1 MAQLTQYSTTIKNLK
16 ILGKQFRD
24 KFDSTKI
31 IVGEKELVIVR
42 LEKDA
47 ASLREN
53 FNSLQLE
60 LLNAQNEKKA
70 NVSNL
75 ESLTS
80 KLENLQ
86 KTNTE
91 LENKVVRIFFFF
103 FHALIH
109 QGSSH
114 TKYSKNFTLFNM

>member
-1 MAQLTQYSTTIKNLK
+1 MAQLTQYSTKIKNLK

-24 KFDSTKI
+24 KSCTTKKIVEEKKI
-31 IVGEKELVIVR
+31 IIVR

-47 ASLREN
+47 AFLREN
-53 FNSLQLE
+53 F
-60 LLNAQNEKKA
+60 KA

-103 FHALIH
+103 ISFKIC
-109 QGSSH
+109 
-114 TKYSKNFTLFNM
+114 